1 MIKKFLLFILVV
13 LGYVIFIL
21 FPSNDLSSDGFY
33 ESDDKLWAHRVNNL
47 KDIKPFS
54 KEFKGFELDVFYNK
68 NLNQFNVKYY
78 GSISDNLTLD
88 EYFIN
93 CKDYSLKYWIDFKNL
108 NENNVN
114 DAIILLD
121 SLSTNYSLKND
132 IIIESKNIELLS
144 KFKQN
149 DFCISYW
156 LPSFNLIRSSYQNHE
171 IKANLLKFKPNV
183 ISMPYSSVAYYSI
196 KFPNY
201 PIHCWTNDMISQSDK
216 VKIQKLSKNENVK
229 VILTDF
235 KYNFLK

>member
-1 MIKKFLLFILVV
+1 MIKKFPLFILVV

-68 NLNQFNVKYY
+68 NLNKFDVKHHGKYSELSL
-78 GSISDNLTLD
+78 G
-88 EYFIN
+88 EYFSYSQ
-93 CKDYSLKYWIDFKNL
+93 DYSLKYWIDFKNL

-121 SLSTNYSLKND
+121 SLSIKYSLKYD
-132 IIIESKNIELLS
+132 LIVESKNIELLS

-149 DFCISYW
+149 DFSICYW
-156 LPSFNLIRSSYQNHE
+156 LPSFNLIRSFYQIHE
-171 IKANLLKFKPNV
+171 IKANLLKFKPHV
-183 ISMPYSSVAYYSI
+183 ISMPYSSVVYYSI

>member
-1 MIKKFLLFILVV
+1 MIKKFLLLILVFF
-13 LGYVIFIL
+13 GYVIFIL

-47 KDIKPFS
+47 KDINPLS
-54 KEFKGFELDVFYNK
+54 KEFKGVEIDVFYNN
-68 NLNQFNVKYY
+68 NLNKFDVKHH
-78 GSISDNLTLD
+78 GKHSELSLG
-88 EYFIN
+88 EYFSYSQ
-93 CKDYSLKYWIDFKNL
+93 DYLLKYWIDFKNL

-114 DAIILLD
+114 KAVILLD
-121 SLSTNYSLKND
+121 SLSNKHSLKND
-132 IIIESKNIELLS
+132 LIVESKNIELLS

-149 DFCISYW
+149 DFSICYW
-156 LPSFNLIRSSYQNHE
+156 LPSFNLIKSSYQIHQ
-171 IKANLLKFKPNV
+171 IKANLLKFKPDV
-183 ISMPYSSVAYYSI
+183 ISMQYSSVVFYSI

>member
-1 MIKKFLLFILVV
+1 MIKKFLLFILLV

-68 NLNQFNVKYY
+68 NLNQFNVKHH
-78 GSISDNLTLD
+78 GKHSELSLG
-88 EYFIN
+88 EYFSYSQ
-93 CKDYSLKYWIDFKNL
+93 DYSLKYWIDFKNL
-108 NENNVN
+108 NENNIN
-114 DAIILLD
+114 KAILLLD
-121 SLSTNYSLKND
+121 SLSTNHSLKND
-132 IIIESKNIELLS
+132 LIVESKNIELLS

-156 LPSFNLIRSSYQNHE
+156 LPSFNLIKSSYQIHE
-171 IKANLLKFKPNV
+171 IKANLLKFKPHV

-201 PIHCWTNDMISQSDK
+201 PIHCWTNEMISNSDK
-216 VKIQKLSKNENVK
+216 NKIEKLAKNENVK

>member
-13 LGYVIFIL
+13 LGYIIFIL

-47 KDIKPFS
+47 NDIKPLS
-54 KEFKGFELDVFYNK
+54 KEFKGFEIDVFYNK
-68 NLNQFNVKYY
+68 NLNKFDVKHH
-78 GSISDNLTLD
+78 GKDFELSLG
-88 EYFIN
+88 EYFSYSQ
-93 CKDYSLKYWIDFKNL
+93 DYSLKYWIDFKNL

-114 DAIILLD
+114 KAILLLD
-121 SLSTNYSLKND
+121 ILSTKHSLKND
-132 IIIESKNIELLS
+132 LIVESKNIELLS
-144 KFKQN
+144 KFKKN
-149 DFCISYW
+149 DFYISYW

-183 ISMPYSSVAYYSI
+183 ISMPYSSVVYYSI

-201 PIHCWTNDMISQSDK
+201 SIHCWTNDMISQSDK

>member
-1 MIKKFLLFILVV
+1 MIKKFSLFILVV
-13 LGYVIFIL
+13 LVYVIFIL
-21 FPSNDLSSDGFY
+21 FPSNDLISNGFY
-33 ESDDKLWAHRVNNL
+33 ESNDKLWAHRVNNL
-47 KDIKPFS
+47 KDIKPLS

-68 NLNQFNVKYY
+68 KLNQFNVKHHGKYSELSL
-78 GSISDNLTLD
+78 G
-88 EYFIN
+88 EYFSYSQ
-93 CKDYSLKYWIDFKNL
+93 DYLIKYWIDFKNL

-114 DAIILLD
+114 KAILLMD
-121 SLSTNYSLKND
+121 SLSTKYSLKND
-132 IIIESKNIELLS
+132 LIVESKNIELLS

-156 LPSFNLIRSSYQNHE
+156 LPSFNLIKSSYQNHE
-171 IKANLLKFKPNV
+171 IKANLLKFKPHV

-229 VILTDF
+229 VILTDV

>member
-1 MIKKFLLFILVV
+1 MIKKFSLFILVV

-33 ESDDKLWAHRVNNL
+33 ESEDKLWAHRVNNL
-47 KDIKPFS
+47 KEIKPFS

-68 NLNQFNVKYY
+68 NLHKFDVKHHGKYSELSL
-78 GSISDNLTLD
+78 G
-88 EYFIN
+88 EYFSYSQ
-93 CKDYSLKYWIDFKNL
+93 DYSLKYWIDFKNF

-114 DAIILLD
+114 KAILLLD
-121 SLSTNYSLKND
+121 SLSTKHSLKND
-132 IIIESKNIELLS
+132 LIVESKNIELLS
-144 KFKQN
+144 RFQQN

-216 VKIQKLSKNENVK
+216 VKVQKLSKNENVK

>member
-1 MIKKFLLFILVV
+1 MIKKFLLFMLVV
-13 LGYVIFIL
+13 LGYLIFIL
-21 FPSNDLSSDGFY
+21 FPSNDLTSNGFY

-54 KEFKGFELDVFYNK
+54 KEFKGFELDVFYNNNINNFDVK
-68 NLNQFNVKYY
+68 HHGNYAETSLN
-78 GSISDNLTLD
+78 
-88 EYFIN
+88 EYFSY
-93 CKDYSLKYWIDFKNL
+93 CQDYSLKYWIDFKNL
-108 NENNVN
+108 NENNVDN
-114 DAIILLD
+114 AILLMD
-121 SLSTNYSLKND
+121 SLSMKYSVKND

-149 DFCISYW
+149 DFSISYW
-156 LPSFNLIRSSYQNHE
+156 LPSFNLIRTSYQIHE
-171 IKANLLKFKPNV
+171 IKANLLEFKPNV

-216 VKIQKLSKNENVK
+216 VKIQKLSKNENVR